1 MANTKATM
9 SAKLM
14 IIIVIGVAFAG
25 GYLVARERYKP
36 QINELSAMV
45 IDRDDKITEL
55 NNLRNRLYMVDGE
68 LVQNKDGEITVI
80 EDIFLLT
87 DGSRVGN
94 NGVVTRP
101 TGEEEEL
108 MEGEMLFTDGTIISQ
123 MELDAMNEPK
133 GN

>member
-1 MANTKATM
+1 MADTKATM

-14 IIIVIGVAFAG
+14 VIIVIGVAFAG

-45 IDRDDKITEL
+45 IDRDDKITYL
-55 NNLRNRLYMVDGE
+55 NNLRDRLYLVDGE

-87 DGSRVGN
+87 DGSKVGRD
-94 NGVVTRP
+94 GIIVRP

-108 MEGEMLFTDGTIISQ
+108 KDGEVLFTDGTIITQ
-123 MELDAMNEPK
+123 MELDTMSETESN
-133 GN
+133 